1 MALNQCTFLGR
12 LTREPDIRYAAE
24 TQMPIARFTLAV
36 GRGTKKENEAD
47 ADFITCVAFD
57 KRAEFVER
65 YLGKGIRIVV
75 SGRLQNNN
83 YTDKDGNRVYGMEL
97 RAEHIDFA
105 DGRNE
110 AGGNGSQP
118 EPGQAASPARQN
130 TRQAAGRTPVQG
142 TENAGN
148 RAPVQRNA
156 VPQRGTVPRRGAA
169 RPTGAAGSRTGAAPA
184 ARVAS
189 AQENFMDIPQG
200 ADEGLP
206 FN

>member
-1 MALNQCTFLGR
+1 
-12 LTREPDIRYAAE
+12 
-24 TQMPIARFTLAV
+24 
-36 GRGTKKENEAD
+36 
-47 ADFITCVAFD
+47 
-57 KRAEFVER
+57 
-65 YLGKGIRIVV
+65 
-75 SGRLQNNN
+75 
-83 YTDKDGNRVYGMEL
+83 MEL

-130 TRQAAGRTPVQG
+130 TRQATGRAPAQG

-148 RAPVQRNA
+148 RAPIQRNA
-156 VPQRGTVPRRGAA
+156 APQRGTVPRRGAA

-184 ARVAS
+184 ARAAG
-189 AQENFMDIPQG
+189 AQEIFMDIPQG